1 MTQEEKARAYD
12 KAIEKIMYVIE
23 HGVSPVLNK
32 EDLQDIF
39 PELKESEDDKIR
51 KAIIHYLNDSIG
63 EGFKEKKKKD
73 KIIRWIE
80 WLEEQK
86 EEEKKE
92 EKKEDELLSIAKK
105 EFLNKACRWVENIH
119 DGTYLRNDDCG
130 YTDIHWTEF
139 IKDFRKAMEE

>member
-1 MTQEEKARAYD
+1 MENYEKKHKEEVVRATQLWECGDITRENLEY
-12 KAIEKIMYVIE
+12 
-23 HGVSPVLNK
+23 
-32 EDLQDIF
+32 IF

-63 EGFKEKKKKD
+63 EGFPVIPKKD

-119 DGTYLRNDDCG
+119 DGTYLRNDNCG